1 MTNNKLAVLL
11 AVFLLV
17 NVSQVFAEDSM
28 PKREPKMNADT
39 NKDGKISYDEYR
51 ASKEKQMERQFK
63 RMDTNSDGFIDE
75 SEKQAAK
82 DKMREM
88 REKRKQ
94 KWSNRQDAD

>member
-1 MTNNKLAVLL
+1 MINNKLTILL
-11 AVFLLV
+11 AAFLLL
-17 NVSQVFAEDSM
+17 NVTQASAEDSM

-51 ASKEKQMERQFK
+51 ASREKQMERQFK

-88 REKRKQ
+88 REKRGAK
-94 KWSNRQDAD
+94 